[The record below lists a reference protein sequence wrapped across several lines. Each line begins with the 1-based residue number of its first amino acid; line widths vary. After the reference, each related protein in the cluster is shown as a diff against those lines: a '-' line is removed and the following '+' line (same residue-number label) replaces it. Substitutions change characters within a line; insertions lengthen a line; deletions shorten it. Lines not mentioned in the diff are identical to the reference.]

1 MKILFH
7 FLPVLREFDET
18 FPTDTKP
25 SECPGKKG
33 KEGVIR
39 IRSKSLRG
47 ARLAIIILGRPTSVW
62 LGRARKK
69 ARLTSQA

>member
-7 FLPVLREFDET
+7 FPPLLREFDET
-18 FPTDTKP
+18 FPTDMKP

-39 IRSKSLRG
+39 IRSKSLRV
-47 ARLAIIILGRPTSVW
+47 ANIILGRFTAVW
-62 LGRARKK
+62 LGRVRK
-69 ARLTSQA
+69 RLDTQA